1 MLRVLHLK
9 KKCRKDYKTLDTVIN
24 IVKVEIP
31 WRKCNSMKKTIE
43 LLKKNNELT
52 IIEDELD
59 MYLEIPHLA
68 YAEVKKEDGGKAL
81 LFTNVVDKKNNKKF
95 DEPVFMNVFGSYR
108 RCELLFGRTIESV
121 ADEINKLLHMKPPS
135 GIADKISMASQ
146 LFSLKNIF
154 PTRLPGKGECQE
166 VQYLNDAIDLYKLP
180 VLTTWEQDGGPFITM
195 GQVYT
200 QSLDGDMVNLGMYRL
215 QVYDKNHLGMHW
227 QIHKDSS
234 HFFDQYQKAGKKMPV
249 SIAIGG
255 DPLYTW
261 CATAPLPYGVNELLM
276 YGLITKKPAKLVKSL
291 TTPLYIPRD
300 VDYVIE
306 GWVDTH
312 DLKVEGPFGDH
323 TGYYTLEEPYPV
335 MEVSAITTKKKKVFL
350 ATVVGKPPLEDKY
363 MGWATGKIFFPLL
376 KTTAPDLIDYHMPE
390 NAGFHNLILAKM
402 QPLYKGHAKQFMH
415 AFWGVG
421 QMSFVKHAIF
431 VDEKAPSLDNYE
443 SFAMYVLNRFTPKCL
458 FITEGIL
465 DALDHSS
472 PETLVGGKLGV
483 DVTSANIVAE
493 PELINDNEL
502 LVDVKALIPDTVN
515 LHQYMTRTKNPIA
528 VITINKKKSAQEYF
542 EALKPLVNNL
552 RIVVFVDA
560 LNNDI
565 FNPYMLV
572 WRVTNNIDAQRDIYI
587 HELMVGIDG
596 TNKNILDG
604 YTREWPDDVICT
616 KSVINSLKERNI
628 WDFDEK
634 LEDKFQI

>member
-1 MLRVLHLK
+1 V
-9 KKCRKDYKTLDTVIN
+9 
-24 IVKVEIP
+24 
-31 WRKCNSMKKTIE
+31 KKTIN
-43 LLKKNNELT
+43 LLKQHNELRT
-52 IIEDELD
+52 IDTELD
-59 MYLEIPHLA
+59 IYLEIPHIA
-68 YAEVKKEDGGKAL
+68 YAEVKKEDGGKAI
-81 LFTNVVDKKNNKKF
+81 LFTNVVDKKRGTKF
-95 DEPVFMNVFGSYR
+95 EEPVLMNVFGSYK

-121 ADEINKLLHMKPPS
+121 ADEITKLLHMKPPS
-135 GIADKISMASQ
+135 GIMEKISMASE

-154 PTRLPGKGECQE
+154 PKRLKGEGECQQ
-166 VQYLNDAIDLYKLP
+166 VKYLEDDVDLYKMP

-200 QSLDGDMVNLGMYRL
+200 QSLDGAMVNLGMYRL

-234 HFFDQYQKAGKKMPV
+234 HFFDQYQKAGKRMPV

-255 DPLYTW
+255 NPLYTW

-276 YGLITKKPAKLVKSL
+276 YGLITKTPAQLVKSL
-291 TTPLYIPRD
+291 TTPLYIPKD

-306 GWVDTH
+306 GWVH
-312 DLKVEGPFGDH
+312 PSEMKIEGPFGDH

-335 MEVSAITTKKKKVFL
+335 MEVSAITMKKERTFL

-376 KTTAPDLIDYHMPE
+376 KTTTPDLLDYHMPE

-415 AFWGVG
+415 AFWGAG

-431 VDEKAPSLDNYE
+431 VDENAPKLENYE
-443 SFAMYVLNRFTPKCL
+443 AFATYVLDRFTPKSM

-472 PETLVGGKLGV
+472 PETLVGGKLGI
-483 DVTSANIVAE
+483 DATAANKIEA
-493 PELINDNEL
+493 PQLLGDAEL
-502 LVDVKALIPDTVN
+502 LKAVQELIPDVVD
-515 LHQYMTRTKNPIA
+515 LHQFMRRTKNPITVIA
-528 VITINKKKSAQEYF
+528 VNKTKNIKEYF
-542 EALKPLVNNL
+542 DALISLSPHM

-560 LNNDI
+560 DKNDVR
-565 FNPYMLV
+565 NSYMLV
-572 WRVTNNIDAQRDIYI
+572 WRVTNNIDAQRDVFVSG
-587 HELMVGIDG
+587 LMVGVDG
-596 TNKNILDG
+596 TNKNALDG
-604 YTREWPDDVICT
+604 FTREWPDDVDCT
-616 KSVINSLKERNI
+616 PAVIEHLKTI
-628 WDFDEK
+628 DVWDFDDELYK
-634 LEDKFQI
+634 KFQL

>member
-1 MLRVLHLK
+1 
-9 KKCRKDYKTLDTVIN
+9 
-24 IVKVEIP
+24 
-31 WRKCNSMKKTIE
+31 MKKSIE
-43 LLKKNNELT
+43 LLRKN
-52 IIEDELD
+52 DELKVVD
-59 MYLEIPHLA
+59 EELDIYLEIPHLA
-68 YAEVKKEDGGKAL
+68 YAEVKKKDGGKAL
-81 LFTNVVDKKNNKKF
+81 LFTNVVDKRSGIKF
-95 DEPVFMNVFGSYR
+95 DESVAMNLFGSYR

-121 ADEINKLLHMKPPS
+121 ADEITKLLHMKPPE
-135 GIADKISMASQ
+135 GFFDKLSMASE

-154 PTRLPGKGECQE
+154 PKRLSGSGTCQ
-166 VQYLNDAIDLYKLP
+166 QIKYLEDDVDLYKLP

-200 QSLDGDMVNLGMYRL
+200 QSLDGEMVNLGMYRL

-249 SIAIGG
+249 SVAIGG

-276 YGLITKKPAKLVKSL
+276 YGLIKKESAKLVKSL
-291 TTPLYIPRD
+291 TTPLYIPHD

-306 GWVDTH
+306 GWVDTQ
-312 DLKVEGPFGDH
+312 DMKIEGPFGDH
-323 TGYYTLEEPYPV
+323 TGYYTLEEPYPC
-335 MEVSAITTKKKKVFL
+335 MEVSAITMKKDPIYL

-376 KTTAPDLIDYHMPE
+376 KTTAPDLLDYHMPE

-415 AFWGVG
+415 AFWGAG

-431 VDEKAPSLDNYE
+431 LDENAPKLENYE
-443 SFAMYVLNRFTPKCL
+443 SVASYILNRFTPKSL

-472 PETLVGGKLGV
+472 PETLVGGKLGIDATAAHTV
-483 DVTSANIVAE
+483 EAPQLLGDE
-493 PELINDNEL
+493 EL
-502 LVDVKALIPDTVN
+502 LKRVKELIPDAVN
-515 LHQYMTRTKNPIA
+515 LHQFMRRTKNPVT
-528 VITINKKKSAQEYF
+528 VISVNKTKNAKNYF
-542 EALKPLVNNL
+542 DALVELSMHI
-552 RIVVFVDA
+552 RIVVFVDESK
-560 LNNDI
+560 NDI
-565 FNPYMLV
+565 FNPYMLI
-572 WRVTNNIDAQRDIYI
+572 WRVTNNMDAMRDVFISG
-587 HELMVGIDG
+587 LMVGIDG

-604 YTREWPDDVICT
+604 FTREWPDDVDCT
-616 KSVINSLKERNI
+616 LSVVESLKSRGL
-628 WDFDEK
+628 WDLDEK
-634 LEDKFQI
+634 LYNKFQL

>member
-1 MLRVLHLK
+1 
-9 KKCRKDYKTLDTVIN
+9 
-24 IVKVEIP
+24 
-31 WRKCNSMKKTIE
+31 MKKTIN
-43 LLKKNNELT
+43 LLQKNNELKT
-52 IIEDELD
+52 IEEELD
-59 MYLEIPHLA
+59 IYLEIPHIA

-81 LFTNVVDKKNNKKF
+81 LFTNVVDSKNGKKF
-95 DEPVFMNVFGSYR
+95 EEPVMMNVFGSYK

-121 ADEINKLLHMKPPS
+121 ADEITKLLHMKPPA
-135 GIADKISMASQ
+135 GFMQKIDMAKE

-154 PTRLPGKGECQE
+154 PKRLKGEGACQ
-166 VQYLNDAIDLYKLP
+166 QIKYLDDAVDLYKLP

-200 QSLDGDMVNLGMYRL
+200 QSLDGEMVNLGMYRL

-249 SIAIGG
+249 SIGIGG
-255 DPLYTW
+255 NPLYTW

-276 YGLITKKPAKLVKSL
+276 YGLITKEPAQLVKSL
-291 TTPLYIPRD
+291 TTPLYIPKD

-306 GWVDTH
+306 GWVDPSE
-312 DLKVEGPFGDH
+312 LKIEGPFGDH

-335 MEVSAITTKKKKVFL
+335 LEVSAITMKKDRTYL

-376 KTTAPDLIDYHMPE
+376 KTTAPDLLDYHMPE

-415 AFWGVG
+415 AFWGAG

-431 VDEKAPSLDNYE
+431 VDENAPKLENYE
-443 SFAMYVLNRFTPKCL
+443 AFATYVLDRFTPKSM

-472 PETLVGGKLGV
+472 PETLVGGKLGI
-483 DVTSANIVAE
+483 DATAANKVEA
-493 PELINDNEL
+493 LQL
-502 LVDVKALIPDTVN
+502 LGDAALLARVKELIPDVVD
-515 LHQYMTRTKNPIA
+515 LHQFMQRTKNPIT
-528 VITINKKKSAQEYF
+528 VISVNKTKNVKEYF
-542 EALKPLVNNL
+542 DALLSLSPHL

-560 LNNDI
+560 AKNDVH
-565 FNPYMLV
+565 NSYMLL
-572 WRVTNNIDAQRDIYI
+572 WRVTNNIDAQRDIFVSG
-587 HELMVGIDG
+587 LMVGVDG
-596 TNKNILDG
+596 TNKNQLDG
-604 YTREWPDDVICT
+604 FTREWPDDVDCSID
-616 KSVINSLKERNI
+616 VVNSLKQRGV

-634 LEDKFQI
+634 LYNKFQL

>member
-1 MLRVLHLK
+1 M
-9 KKCRKDYKTLDTVIN
+9 T
-24 IVKVEIP
+24 
-31 WRKCNSMKKTIE
+31 KTIK
-43 LLKKNNELT
+43 LLKKN
-52 IIEDELD
+52 DELRIID
-59 MYLEIPHLA
+59 EELDIYLEIPHLA
-68 YAEVKKEDGGKAL
+68 YMEVKKENGGKAI
-81 LFTNVVDKKNNKKF
+81 LFTNVVDKKSDTKF
-95 DEPVFMNVFGSYR
+95 EEPVLMNVFGSYK

-121 ADEINKLLHMKPPS
+121 ADEITKLLHMKPPS
-135 GIADKISMASQ
+135 GLKGKISMASE

-154 PTRLPGKGECQE
+154 PKRLKGEGKCQ
-166 VQYLNDAIDLYKLP
+166 QIKYLKEDVDLYKLP

-200 QSLDGDMVNLGMYRL
+200 QSLDGEMVNLGMYRL

-255 DPLYTW
+255 NPLYTW

-276 YGLITKKPAKLVKSL
+276 YGLITKTPAQLVKSL
-291 TTPLYIPRD
+291 TTPLYIPQD

-306 GWVDTH
+306 GWVDP
-312 DLKVEGPFGDH
+312 DNLKIEGPFGDH

-335 MEVSAITTKKKKVFL
+335 LEVSAITMQKKRTFL

-376 KTTAPDLIDYHMPE
+376 KTTAPDLLDYHMPE

-415 AFWGVG
+415 AFWGAG

-431 VDEKAPSLDNYE
+431 VDEKAPKLENYE
-443 SFAMYVLNRFTPKCL
+443 VFATYVLNRITPKSL

-472 PETLVGGKLGV
+472 PENLVGGKLGI
-483 DVTSANIVAE
+483 DATAANNVE
-493 PELINDNEL
+493 GPQLLGDDEL
-502 LVDVKALIPDTVN
+502 LKRVQEKIKDVVD
-515 LHQYMTRTKNPIA
+515 LHQFMQRTNNPIT
-528 VITINKKKSAQEYF
+528 VISVHKSKNVKEYF
-542 EALKPLVNNL
+542 DALLSL
-552 RIVVFVDA
+552 STHMRIVVFVDA
-560 LNNDI
+560 NKNDI
-565 FNPYMLV
+565 YNSYMLI
-572 WRVTNNIDAQRDIYI
+572 WRVTNNMDAQRDIYTAG
-587 HELMVGIDG
+587 LMMGIDG
-596 TNKNILDG
+596 TNKNSLDNF
-604 YTREWPDDVICT
+604 TREWPDDVDCT
-616 KSVINSLKERNI
+616 QEVVENLRAKGL
-628 WDFDEK
+628 WDLDEK
-634 LEDKFQI
+634 LNNKFQL

>member
-1 MLRVLHLK
+1 
-9 KKCRKDYKTLDTVIN
+9 
-24 IVKVEIP
+24 
-31 WRKCNSMKKTIE
+31 MKKTIE
-43 LLKKNNELT
+43 LLKKNDELT
-52 IIEDELD
+52 VIDAELD
-59 MYLEIPHLA
+59 IYLEIPHIA
-68 YAEVKKEDGGKAL
+68 YAEVKKKDGGKAL
-81 LFTNVVDKKNNKKF
+81 LFTNVIDKKSGAKF
-95 DEPVFMNVFGSYR
+95 EEPVFMNVFGSYK

-121 ADEINKLLHMKPPS
+121 ADEITKLLHMKPPA
-135 GIADKISMASQ
+135 GFMNKISLAGE
-146 LFSLKNIF
+146 LFALKNIF
-154 PTRLPGKGECQE
+154 PKKLKGEGACQQ
-166 VQYLNDAIDLYKLP
+166 VKYLKDDIDLYKLP

-200 QSLDGDMVNLGMYRL
+200 QSLDGEMVNLGMYRL

-255 DPLYTW
+255 NPLYTW

-276 YGLITKKPAKLVKSL
+276 YGLITKTPARIVKSL
-291 TTPLYIPRD
+291 TTPLYIPED

-306 GWVDTH
+306 GWVDTNE
-312 DLKVEGPFGDH
+312 LKVEGPFGDH

-335 MEVSAITTKKKKVFL
+335 MEVSAISTKKDKVFL

-376 KTTAPDLIDYHMPE
+376 KTTAPDLLDYHMPE

-431 VDEKAPSLDNYE
+431 LDENSPKLDNYE
-443 SFAMYVLNRFTPKCL
+443 SLTTYILNRFTPKSI

-472 PETLVGGKLGV
+472 PETLVGGKLGIDATAASNV
-483 DVTSANIVAE
+483 EAPQLLGDE
-493 PELINDNEL
+493 EL
-502 LVDVKALIPDTVN
+502 LSKVKELIPDAVD
-515 LHQYMTRTKNPIA
+515 LHQYMRNSKNPIT
-528 VITINKKKSAQEYF
+528 VISVNKSKNAKEYF
-542 EALKPLVNNL
+542 DALISLSPNM
-552 RIVVFVDA
+552 RIVIFVDVA
-560 LNNDI
+560 KNDI
-565 FNPYMLV
+565 FNPYMII
-572 WRVTNNIDAQRDIYI
+572 WRVTNNMDALRDVYI
-587 HELMVGIDG
+587 SGLMVGVDG
-596 TNKNILDG
+596 TNKTPLDSF
-604 YTREWPDDVICT
+604 TREWPDDVDCT
-616 KSVINSLKERNI
+616 QSVVDSLKQKGL
-628 WDFDEK
+628 WDLDEK
-634 LEDKFQI
+634 LYNKYQL

>member
-1 MLRVLHLK
+1 
-9 KKCRKDYKTLDTVIN
+9 
-24 IVKVEIP
+24 
-31 WRKCNSMKKTIE
+31 MKKTIN
-43 LLKKNNELT
+43 LLKQN
-52 IIEDELD
+52 DELKVIEEELD
-59 MYLEIPHLA
+59 IYLEIGHLA
-68 YAEVKKEDGGKAL
+68 YAEVKKKDGGKAL
-81 LFTNVVDKKNNKKF
+81 LFTNVVDAKSGKKF
-95 DEPVFMNVFGSYR
+95 EEPVLMNVFGSYK

-121 ADEINKLLHMKPPS
+121 ADEITKLLHMKPPA
-135 GIADKISMASQ
+135 GFMQKIDMAKE

-154 PTRLPGKGECQE
+154 PKRLKGEGECQ
-166 VQYLNDAIDLYKLP
+166 QIKYFDDTIDLYKLP

-200 QSLDGDMVNLGMYRL
+200 QSLDGELVNLGMYRL

-249 SIAIGG
+249 SIGIGG
-255 DPLYTW
+255 NPLYTW

-276 YGLITKKPAKLVKSL
+276 YGLITKEPAQLVKSL
-291 TTPLYIPRD
+291 TTPLYIPKD

-306 GWVDTH
+306 GWVDPNE
-312 DLKVEGPFGDH
+312 LKVEGPFGDH

-335 MEVSAITTKKKKVFL
+335 LEVSAITMKKKRTYL

-376 KTTAPDLIDYHMPE
+376 KTTAPDLLDYHMPE

-415 AFWGVG
+415 AFWGAG

-431 VDEKAPSLDNYE
+431 VDENAPKLQNYE
-443 SFAMYVLNRFTPKCL
+443 AFATYVLDRFTPKSM

-472 PETLVGGKLGV
+472 PESLVGGKLGIDATAANRV
-483 DVTSANIVAE
+483 EGPQLLGDAALLARVKELVSDV
-493 PELINDNEL
+493 
-502 LVDVKALIPDTVN
+502 VN
-515 LHQYMTRTKNPIA
+515 LHQFMQRTKNPIT
-528 VITINKKKSAQEYF
+528 VISINKTKNAKEYF
-542 EALKPLVNNL
+542 DALISLSQHL

-560 LNNDI
+560 EKNDVH
-565 FNPYMLV
+565 NSYMLV
-572 WRVTNNIDAQRDIYI
+572 WRVTNNIDAQRDIFI
-587 HELMVGIDG
+587 SGLMVGVDG
-596 TNKNILDG
+596 TNKNRLDG
-604 YTREWPDDVICT
+604 FSREWPDDVDCT
-616 KSVINSLKERNI
+616 QSVVDNLKTKAI

-634 LEDKFQI
+634 SYKKFQL